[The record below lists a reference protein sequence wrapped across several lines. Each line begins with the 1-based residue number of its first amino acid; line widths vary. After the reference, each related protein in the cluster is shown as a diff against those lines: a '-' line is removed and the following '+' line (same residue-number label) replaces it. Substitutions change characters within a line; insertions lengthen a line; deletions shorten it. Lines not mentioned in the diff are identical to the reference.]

1 MNKQELV
8 TEVAKETGMSMVNV
22 TTVLDTLVGTITS
35 TLKKG
40 DSLQL
45 VGFGTFQR
53 KSRSARIGR
62 NPKTGAELKIAARNV
77 PSFSAGK
84 NFKEAVK

>member
-8 TEVAKETGMSMVNV
+8 SEVAKETGMSMVNI
-22 TTVLDTLVGTITS
+22 TTVLDTLMGTITN

-45 VGFGTFQR
+45 IGFGTFQR
-53 KSRSARIGR
+53 KSRAARIGR

-84 NFKEAVK
+84 KLKDAVQ